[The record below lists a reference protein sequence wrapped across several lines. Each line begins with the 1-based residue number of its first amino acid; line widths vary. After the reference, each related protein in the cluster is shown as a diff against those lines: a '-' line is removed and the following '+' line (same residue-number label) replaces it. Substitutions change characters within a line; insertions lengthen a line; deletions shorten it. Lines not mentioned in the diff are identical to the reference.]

1 MKSIFY
7 FMRKAGRLESFQYFY
22 QEGRKAGKFLVL
34 NFLRERGRVKKTPQK
49 NFPAFQPSSF
59 NPSSFPEFLS
69 FRFKYFLGLFLL
81 PGMCFPADPVF
92 EKFQPQIEASV
103 DKGLEYLAARQQA
116 DGSFVG
122 ENGDTTGIVSLAGM
136 AFLSTGDTPGQGK
149 WGKPLAQCMEYVLTA
164 QRTKEGDPYAGMFAR
179 DPHREKMYSHCI
191 STLFLS
197 ELSGMVAPE
206 QQVRIREAQAK
217 ALALILK
224 AQNVPKDERN
234 AGGWR
239 YLPDANDSDLSLT
252 GWALMALKSARL
264 NGADVP
270 EDNINKAVKYILNR
284 HRENTGQFGYQGD
297 MDHAE
302 SLTGAG
308 LLCLELTGHHGKP
321 QTLMAGRYIQE
332 TRENLTRSDFEKYG
346 NYYNAQG
353 MFQLGGEF
361 WEKYATWMY
370 EHYPRQQKEDGSW
383 EGRDGPLYNTSLMIL
398 AFTVPYRQL
407 PIYQRDET
415 AE

>member
-1 MKSIFY
+1 MK
-7 FMRKAGRLESFQYFY
+7 
-22 QEGRKAGKFLVL
+22 
-34 NFLRERGRVKKTPQK
+34 TQK

-59 NPSSFPEFLS
+59 NASSFPEFLS

-81 PGMCFPADPVF
+81 PGICFPADPVF
-92 EKFQPQIEASV
+92 EKFQPQIEATV

-197 ELSGMVAPE
+197 ELSGMVGPE
-206 QQVRIREAQAK
+206 EQVRIREAQAK